1 MKEKILIDQL
11 KKQMKSKGITYN
23 QIAKALDISLSTVKR
38 DFALKN
44 LSLSRFLSICEI
56 TNISLKDLSQ
66 SIEVSQPKT
75 HILTDEQEAFF
86 AKNINYWAYFDQ
98 LLSRRSPSFLSQKY
112 KITKNQEVKYL
123 KKLDALKLIEWGPGN
138 KVKILVEDVSW
149 NENGKLREKF
159 LEINERQFLGSRF
172 KGESELYS
180 FFVEDIPKSAIPRV
194 IQEMKKVENLI
205 ELEHQMGKY
214 TKEKR
219 KSCGVMFALRP
230 WNFNPLE
237 ELSIK

>member
-11 KKQMKSKGITYN
+11 KKQMKAKGITYN

-56 TNISLKDLSQ
+56 TNTSLKDLSQ

-75 HILTDEQEAFF
+75 HVLTDEQEAFF

-98 LLSRRSPSFLSQKY
+98 LLSGRSPSFLSQKY

-123 KKLDALKLIEWGPGN
+123 KKLQIFSKIEKLLKHILQLFHLVQMMIEVLLICPYQNLKQKAIKECQLTKIW
-138 KVKILVEDVSW
+138 VK
-149 NENGKLREKF
+149 
-159 LEINERQFLGSRF
+159 
-172 KGESELYS
+172 EL
-180 FFVEDIPKSAIPRV
+180 
-194 IQEMKKVENLI
+194 
-205 ELEHQMGKY
+205 
-214 TKEKR
+214 
-219 KSCGVMFALRP
+219 
-230 WNFNPLE
+230 
-237 ELSIK
+237 